1 MHHHIET
8 LDGRVCPAQDAAGIR
23 QWLADLLSGPHQT
36 APATLLLSINK
47 LPQTGAWLLNQL
59 RTAELNDQ
67 LRAGLPFSRHGLG
80 QVCCTQGFAALADP
94 ERFLAAIRSSRLF
107 HAGNDPYL
115 EHDFG
120 QVEIDGDTVFWKI
133 DYYALDSEFGSEAPW
148 DAQQTRRVLTLMLAE
163 EY

>member
-1 MHHHIET
+1 MHHHIEA
-8 LDGRVCPAQDAAGIR
+8 LDGRVCPAQGAAGIR
-23 QWLADLLSGPHQT
+23 QWIADLLSGPHQT
-36 APATLLLSINK
+36 DPATLLLSINK

-67 LRAGLPFSRHGLG
+67 LRVGLPFATHGLG
-80 QVCCTQGFAALADP
+80 QVCCTPGFAALVEP
-94 ERFLAAIRSSRLF
+94 ERFLTAIRATQVF